1 MEKVKVKVVF
11 PAAEKNRPTWPYI
24 NYDVE
29 KRAKEVM
36 GILEKQLPEIEF
48 SHQVIYGRDKERVEK
63 LIKKEK
69 DKYDGYLVYMTS
81 KWTGI
86 SEIIAKTGIPLIVA
100 DELYSGSGGFL
111 KTNSL
116 VKKEN
121 LPVVC
126 IGSSNFQD
134 VIDAVKLF
142 SVMKRMKEAK
152 ILVVADGEG
161 WGSNDEKIK
170 KIREIFGTEVV
181 RITSEELN
189 SYYEK
194 VDLEEAEKYKDKWIK
209 EALKVVEPTEE
220 EILKSARM
228 HLAIRKAMQDRKA
241 DAVTVD
247 CLGLYYSGKLFAYP
261 CLSFFQL
268 NNEGSTGVC
277 EADLDSTITQLLIR
291 YLTGRP
297 GYVSDPVIDTSTNQ
311 IVYAHCVATNKVYGP
326 DGLSNPYII
335 RSHSEDR
342 KGASVQS
349 LMPLGEIVTTIK
361 VSVTNKAFSI
371 HQGKSVANVEEDK
384 ACRTKL
390 AAEVD
395 AEKILN
401 NYHFEIFSWHRVTV
415 YGNFRK
421 EVLNLAKLYRLKI
434 IEEDVD

>member
-1 MEKVKVKVVF
+1 MEKAKVKVVF
-11 PAAEKNRPTWPYI
+11 PSAEKNQPTWPYI

-36 GILEKQLPEIEF
+36 CILEKHLPEIEF
-48 SHQVIYGRDKERVEK
+48 SHQVIYG
-63 LIKKEK
+63 KEK
-69 DKYDGYLVYMTS
+69 EKTEKMIEEEKNKYDGYLVYMTS
-81 KWTGI
+81 MWTGI
-86 SEIIAKTGIPLIVA
+86 PQIIAKKGIPLIVA
-100 DELYSGSGGFL
+100 DELYSGSGGL
-111 KTNSL
+111 LATNSL
-116 VKKEN
+116 VKEEN

-142 SVMKRMKEAK
+142 SVMKRMKESK
-152 ILVVADGEG
+152 ILVVADGERRS
-161 WGSNDEKIK
+161 SNNEKIK
-170 KIREIFGTEVV
+170 KIREIFGTEVI

-194 VDLEEAEKYKDKWIK
+194 VDLEEAKKYKEKWIK

-228 HLAIRKAMQDRKA
+228 YLALKKAMEDKKA

-261 CLSFFQL
+261 CLAFFQL
-268 NNEGSTGVC
+268 NNEGLTGVC
-277 EADLDSTITQLLIR
+277 EADLDSTVTQLLIR

-297 GYVSDPVIDTSTNQ
+297 GYVSDPVIDTATNQ
-311 IVYAHCVATNKVYGP
+311 IIYAHCVATNKVYGP

-335 RSHSEDR
+335 RSHTEDQ

-349 LMPLGEIVTTIK
+349 IMPLGEKVTTIK
-361 VSVTNKAFSI
+361 VSSINKAFSI
-371 HQGKSVANVEEDK
+371 HTGKTVANVNEDK

-390 AAEVD
+390 AAEVN
-395 AEKILN
+395 AEKILD
-401 NYHFEIFSWHRVTV
+401 NYHSEIFGWHRVTF
-415 YGNFRK
+415 YGDYRK
-421 EVLNLAKLYRLKI
+421 EMINLATLYGLKI
-434 IEEDVD
+434 YKED

>member
-1 MEKVKVKVVF
+1 MEKVRVKVVF
-11 PAAEKNRPTWPYI
+11 PAVEKNQPTWPHI

-29 KRAKEVM
+29 KRAKEVI

-48 SHQVIYGRDKERVEK
+48 SHQVIYE
-63 LIKKEK
+63 KEK
-69 DKYDGYLVYMTS
+69 TEKIIKEEKFDGYLVYMTS
-81 KWTGI
+81 MWTGI
-86 SEIIAKTGIPLIVA
+86 PEIMAKKRAPLIVA
-100 DELYSGSGGFL
+100 DELYSGSGGL
-111 KTNSL
+111 LRTNSL

-121 LPVVC
+121 LPAVC

-134 VIDAVKLF
+134 VINAVKLF

-161 WGSNDEKIK
+161 WDSNNEKIK
-170 KIREIFGTEVV
+170 RIKEIFGTEVI

-194 VDLEEAEKYKDKWIK
+194 VDLNEAEKYKEKWIK

-228 HLAIRKAMQDRKA
+228 HLAIRKAMEDKKA

-268 NNEGSTGVC
+268 NNEGLTGVC

-297 GYVSDPVIDTSTNQ
+297 GYVSDPVIDTATDQ
-311 IVYAHCVATNKVYGP
+311 IIYTHCVATNKVYGP

-335 RSHSEDR
+335 RSHAEDQ
-342 KGASVQS
+342 KGASIQS
-349 LMPLGEIVTTIK
+349 IMPLGEKVTTIK
-361 VSVTNKAFSI
+361 VSSINKAFSI
-371 HQGKSVANVEEDK
+371 HTGKTVANVNDEK

-401 NYHFEIFSWHRVTV
+401 NYHFEIFSWHRVTF
-415 YGNFRK
+415 YGDYRK
-421 EVLNLAKLYRLKI
+421 EMINLATLYGLKTYQ
-434 IEEDVD
+434 EDR